1 MSEILTKIKST
12 ADILGGTVFF
22 ANENGQDPEFIE
34 VEELLP
40 NGMYIRLEGS
50 DGSLAYVS
58 AHEID
63 KAIGIIGQMSMSK
76 ASQADVDAII
86 ETLNDKVSKTELE
99 LLKTDI
105 ADKVG
110 DDAFNDLAGLV
121 ANKAE
126 RSEIEDLNDKIAN
139 KVERDEIEVIQSK
152 IDEKASMESINLI
165 SEDINNKA
173 LEISRIKN
181 DISTIQT
188 ALESVTDSNSISALQ
203 NQINYLNSELN
214 KKLEIDDLSGV
225 VSSIGT
231 LMDTD
236 SAIIE
241 RISNAETNINKKATK
256 VYVQGQVNELN
267 NAITGI
273 SARVDSKADKET
285 VAKKA
290 SKTDLDAL
298 TSKVTSLSNE
308 FNDTKNDF
316 ETLNNTV
323 YVDLSN
329 KVSKDEFE
337 TKTSEI
343 EASLNTKSTKVEHI
357 EDINRITTRIDDF
370 ETTTEGQFDQVI
382 SDIDEL
388 ECNINNSLAE
398 LRSNVNAQT
407 KQLNNQATQIT
418 KLQEV
423 DKAHNEKLKTEWVR
437 VMTPEAYKKLPPI
450 GDTYT
455 DGTPNPYA
463 KQPNII
469 YMLVRYNKPIAVYI
483 GDVLIAQAE
492 QKGSVGFAY
501 SFPISF

>member
-139 KVERDEIEVIQSK
+139 KVERGEIEVIQSK

-188 ALESVTDSNSISALQ
+188 ALEYVTDSNSISALQ

-214 KKLEIDDLSGV
+214 KKLEIDDLSSV

-290 SKTDLDAL
+290 SKTDLDTL

-316 ETLNNTV
+316 ETLNNNI

-437 VMTPEAYKKLPPI
+437 VMTPEAYKKLPPV